1 MVVNSLNLDSSL
13 ITAKATILSAL
24 KRQESRGAHQR
35 SDFMK
40 LNPKENRNYQ
50 VELKNRSLKI
60 IAIDLKQL
68 SEKLKIIVKNTNK
81 ISSFKGKLIE

>member
-1 MVVNSLNLDSSL
+1 MDSSL

-24 KRQESRGAHQR
+24 KRKESRGAHQR
-35 SDFMK
+35 SDFIK
-40 LNPKENRNYQ
+40 LNSKENRNYQ

-60 IAIDLKQL
+60 SAIDLKQL
-68 SEKLKIIVKNTNK
+68 SEELKVIVKNTNQ